1 MAKVD
6 TPAPKLT
13 RGDKAHRKF
22 MDKLD
27 TFKDGLTHGL
37 DSITTIH
44 KQGLDSSSEYYEKVS
59 KSQELERSKLYR
71 IIETCEDETKCKE
84 AYARLKELD
93 HIKEEEIRKHDELI
107 QSERDKAY
115 KNIAGGI
122 IVLGTACG
130 LIYKNKQVR
139 QALTT
144 MGKNILQ
151 IK

>member
-1 MAKVD
+1 MARID
-6 TPAPKLT
+6 ATIPKPT
-13 RGDKAHRKF
+13 RGDKAHKKF

-59 KSQELERSKLYR
+59 KAQEVERSELYKL
-71 IIETCEDETKCKE
+71 IAACEDETKCKA

-93 HIKEEEIRKHDELI
+93 GIKEEEIKKHDELI

-115 KNIAGGI
+115 KNIAGAI

-139 QALTT
+139 QVITT
-144 MGKNILQ
+144 MGKNLLQ